1 MKKIVVISVLLA
13 IAAPASVLVFI
24 SFFPVHIAREN
35 IWAIGIYEGSSPIHF
50 SDPSGIE
57 NPVISASDV
66 TDVKASFVADPFL
79 FWNNGSWY
87 MFFEVMNTLS
97 NQGDIGL
104 AISAD
109 GKKWKY
115 EKIILDEE
123 HHLSYPYVFV
133 HEGEIYLIPESATA
147 NQLNLYSAVS
157 FPYEWECVS
166 TLLDGQFGDHGIV
179 LHQGCWYLF
188 ACSQPYTHN
197 TLRLYYS
204 DDLFGIFREHP
215 MSPIVT
221 DDANRARP
229 GGRIIL
235 WDGNLIRYSQDCS
248 PTYGK
253 SLNAFK
259 ITLLTKDKYEEH
271 ESPWNPVLKNGGKG
285 WTRHGMHHLDA
296 IQLDKKKWIGCVD
309 GYIRRLIIKVDF

>member
-1 MKKIVVISVLLA
+1 MRKIAIISSLLA
-13 IAAPASVLVFI
+13 VAAPISILVFI
-24 SFFPVHIAREN
+24 SFFPVHISREN
-35 IWAIGIYEGSSPIHF
+35 IWAIGIYEGRSPF
-50 SDPSGIE
+50 DFFDSFE
-57 NPVISASDV
+57 VKNPVISASDV

-79 FWNNGSWY
+79 YNNNGNWY

-97 NQGDIGL
+97 NQGDIGM
-104 AISAD
+104 AISSD
-109 GKKWKY
+109 GKNWRY

-123 HHLSYPYVFV
+123 HHLSYPYVFG
-133 HEGEIYLIPESATA
+133 HEGEIYMIPESATA
-147 NQLNLYSAVS
+147 NQLNLYRAVS
-157 FPYEWECVS
+157 FPFEWERVS
-166 TLLDGQFGDHGIV
+166 TLLNGQYGDHGIV

-204 DDLFGIFREHP
+204 DDLQGKFREHP
-215 MSPIVT
+215 MSPVVS
-221 DDANRARP
+221 DDANKARP
-229 GGRIIL
+229 GGRIIF
-235 WDGNLIRYSQDCS
+235 WDGALIRYSQDCS

-259 ITLLTKDKYEEH
+259 ITLLTKQKYSEQ

-296 IQLDKKKWIGCVD
+296 IKTDEQKWIGCVD
-309 GYIRRLIIKVDF
+309 GYMRQLIIRVDF